1 MKSTN
6 TNRMSV
12 SSLTATLE
20 AKQRQ
25 KRQSKQAGFTLV
37 EILIVVAII
46 GILIMLVAP
55 RLLGSSDGA
64 KAMNLYTAADRLAT
78 NWRTVNEVCGTSKVV
93 GTSPITT
100 TASTAAHLQF
110 LVDGTGMNNQY
121 QACYNTSGVQPAR
134 AQVQGD
140 STNGYTVGGSVI
152 SIQSVTVNGQAR
164 FQTNFTNVPD
174 EQILSL
180 YQKYSSAAGA
190 RTAATLPATADST
203 DPRIQF
209 SAATGGSRT
218 LSVIN

>member
-6 TNRMSV
+6 TNRMGV
-12 SSLTATLE
+12 SALTATLE

-25 KRQSKQAGFTLV
+25 KCQNKQAGFTLV

-64 KAMNLYTAADRLAT
+64 KAMNLYTAADRLNT

-110 LVDGTGMNNQY
+110 LVDGTGMN
-121 QACYNTSGVQPAR
+121 G
-134 AQVQGD
+134 
-140 STNGYTVGGSVI
+140 
-152 SIQSVTVNGQAR
+152 
-164 FQTNFTNVPD
+164 
-174 EQILSL
+174 L
-180 YQKYSSAAGA
+180 YFHLYMGE
-190 RTAATLPATADST
+190 
-203 DPRIQF
+203 
-209 SAATGGSRT
+209 
-218 LSVIN
+218 